1 MSKLKNNPILL
12 HLHLPKTAGGSLNR
26 VIYSQVASPDFP
38 TDEENSIYRGIY
50 HYSPLQRPVTLRKP
64 ALTIHPAAIN
74 ILKTRKLNA
83 VIGHFAFG
91 VHRYLSRRSTYVTLL
106 RNPADRI
113 ISLYFH
119 YIRKMGKRPEG
130 KLTLAQFLS
139 GFPLPGSDL
148 QQPQLLTDN
157 DQTRRISG
165 LEQPGGKCTDAMLEE
180 AKKNLASNFSV
191 VGVTDRFD
199 EMVVLL
205 KREFGWLDP
214 HKYWPAHVARARSEQ
229 TQINR
234 ETLDRIRELNQFDF
248 ALYEFANEMMDKQI
262 ENSGIDFE
270 RDISIFKSQRAQMM
284 ESAYHKHPKAAEHV
298 ETVLRRVERDSQL

>member
-1 MSKLKNNPILL
+1 MSKIKNNPILL

-26 VIYSQVASPDFP
+26 VIYSQVASPDHP
-38 TDEENSIYRGIY
+38 TDDENSIYEGIY
-50 HYSPLQRPVTLRKP
+50 HYSPLQRPVTLRRP
-64 ALTIHPAAIN
+64 VLDIHPAAID
-74 ILKTRKLNA
+74 ILRTRKLKA
-83 VIGHFAFG
+83 VIGHFTFG
-91 VHRYLSRRSTYVTLL
+91 IHRYLVSSSTYVTLL
-106 RNPADRI
+106 RNPVDRI

-119 YIRKMGKRPEG
+119 YTRKMGKRPEG
-130 KLTLAQFLS
+130 RLTLAQFLTE
-139 GFPLPGSDL
+139 FPLPGRDN
-148 QQPQLLTDN
+148 QQTQLLTDN

-165 LEQPGGKCTDAMLEE
+165 LDQPDGKCTGAMLEE
-180 AKKNLASNFSV
+180 AKKNLASYFSV

-234 ETLDRIRELNQFDF
+234 ETLGRIRELNQFDF

-262 ENSGIDFE
+262 EKSGKDFE
-270 RDISIFKSQRAQMM
+270 RDMSIFKSQRAQMM
-284 ESAYHKHPKAAEHV
+284 ESAYHKYPKAAEHV
-298 ETVLRRVERDSQL
+298 ETVLRRVERDSRL